1 MVTATG
7 GVVTSVEP
15 YADEAG
21 AEMLRRGGNAAD
33 AAIATAF
40 AQGVVDP
47 IYCGIGGGFHGLFR
61 DALGG
66 EVAVV
71 NAGGRAPAAARADM
85 WNVTGRWGA
94 IWTVEGALNRFGY
107 QASMIPGFVAG
118 AWAAYQRFG
127 SGNVTWKDLIAPSI
141 ALAAD
146 GFKVYPYLYRLW
158 MPATDRMRNFLE
170 SDDGPTVLSQNEEC
184 ARIYLKEDG
193 SVYRVGE
200 TLVQT
205 DYARTLE
212 RIAANGAEE
221 FYKGETADV
230 MAADFASNG
239 GLVSREDLAGYQ
251 AEVIKPLRTEFRDM
265 EVFTEPPPT
274 VGPVTAQ
281 ILNVIDGVDLAG
293 LGWNS
298 PEYLA
303 WLAQAM
309 HIGFRD
315 RMSLLGDPDFVDVPL
330 DRLLSSEYAAEIR
343 ESIERGLDKSES
355 HVSDPLPL
363 AETTHASAMDAFG
376 NAAAITHS
384 LGMSSGVV
392 TPGLGFQHN
401 CHMIMFDPTP
411 GNRNSIAPGKRPIT
425 GGGPVLFQ
433 RNSQPWLLIGSPAGA
448 RKVTALTQATLNM
461 LDFGMGPQEAV
472 SVDRIHV
479 EDEPGVVIVEPHFDP
494 DTLMGLADLG
504 FDVRFEWYTA
514 RLGVVE
520 RTETGKLRGGTDP
533 RGGRGLK
540 VVEGGQS

>member
-514 RLGVVE
+514 RLGAVE

>member
-1 MVTATG
+1 MVAATG

-193 SVYRVGE
+193 SVYRIGE

-221 FYKGETADV
+221 FYKGETADL

-239 GLVSREDLAGYQ
+239 GLISQEDLAGYQ
-251 AEVIKPLRTEFRDM
+251 AEVIKPLRTEFRGM

-281 ILNVIDGVDLAG
+281 ILNIIDGVDLAG

-330 DRLLSSEYAAEIR
+330 DRLLSSEYAAEVR
-343 ESIERGLDKSES
+343 ESIERGLDKSGS
-355 HVSDPLPL
+355 HASDPLPL

-514 RLGVVE
+514 RLGAVE

-540 VVEGGQS
+540 VVEGGRS

>member
-193 SVYRVGE
+193 SVYRIGE

-221 FYKGETADV
+221 FYKGETADL

-239 GLVSREDLAGYQ
+239 GLISQEDLAGYQ
-251 AEVIKPLRTEFRDM
+251 AEVIKPLRTEFRGM

-281 ILNVIDGVDLAG
+281 ILNIIDGVDLAG

-330 DRLLSSEYAAEIR
+330 DRLLSSEYAAEVR
-343 ESIERGLDKSES
+343 ESIERGLDKSGS
-355 HVSDPLPL
+355 HASDPLPL

-514 RLGVVE
+514 RLGAVE

-540 VVEGGQS
+540 VVEGGRS